1 MYRFLSPVSG
11 QSYTIRSCREADFE
25 AVKQYVHELELD
37 DRKMDFRQFLTM
49 HNEQDQ
55 LVGFGRVREYKG
67 FSEMCSLG
75 ILRGERSKGL
85 AKEMTA
91 QMIKKATQVTYL
103 VCIMPLFFEEF
114 GFRICDEYPAEI
126 KEKLDYCLDSLAV
139 PEPYVVM
146 IRNK

>member
-1 MYRFLSPVSG
+1 MYQFLSPVSR
-11 QSYTIRSCREADFE
+11 QPYIIRACRNADFE
-25 AVKQYVHELELD
+25 AVKRYVDELELD
-37 DRKMDFRQFLTM
+37 NRQMEPSQFLTL

-55 LVGFGRVREYKG
+55 LAGFGRVREYEG

-75 ILRGERSKGL
+75 ILPGERSKGL
-85 AKEMTA
+85 AREMTA

-103 VCIMPLFFEEF
+103 VCIIPLFFEEF
-114 GFRICDEYPAEI
+114 GFRVCSEYPAEL

-146 IRNK
+146 KRD